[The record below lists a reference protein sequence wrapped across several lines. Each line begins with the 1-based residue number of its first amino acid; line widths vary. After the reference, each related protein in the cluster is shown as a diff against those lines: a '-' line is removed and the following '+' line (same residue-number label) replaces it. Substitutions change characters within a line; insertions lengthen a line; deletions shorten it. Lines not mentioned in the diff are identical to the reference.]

1 MPTVR
6 PQPARAGVAAGPFR
20 AIRLSGSPRKPA
32 LEAAASPPTPAP
44 GEALIRPLRVPITD
58 ADLAA
63 LAGHTEF
70 TGTLGSDFVGVVESV
85 HPVSGP
91 DAGVWVGKR
100 VVGSPLIPCG
110 TCDLCKRGLSPHCQQ
125 RRVLGLWKYDGALAD
140 LFTLPI
146 ANLVEVPKA
155 LDDDAASFANLVAAC
170 VHASRVTRLEG
181 KTYVTI
187 LGDGAFALV
196 AAQIMARLNTSTR
209 VLGTHN
215 AKFSLCERWG
225 IRHRHISEVGRR
237 HDQDVVVETSGQP
250 AMLEFACHLCRPRGK
265 IILCGSA
272 GPVPM
277 EALTQHA
284 RPIDLTSIASQE
296 IEVLGASAGSP
307 RDGLEKLAN
316 RDVDV
321 SVLVSRRVRLA
332 EGLRAL
338 SLAKDPESL
347 RVLVEP

>member
-1 MPTVR
+1 MTLD
-6 PQPARAGVAAGPFR
+6 VAASAPV
-20 AIRLSGSPRKPA
+20 PQ
-32 LEAAASPPTPAP
+32 P
-44 GEALIRPLRVPITD
+44 GEALIRPLRVPLTE

-63 LAGHTEF
+63 AAGQTEF
-70 TGTLGSDFVGVVESV
+70 AGVLGSDFVGVVEGV

-91 DAGVWVGKR
+91 EAQAWVGKR

-110 TCDLCKRGLSPHCQQ
+110 ACDLCRRGLSPHCQQ
-125 RRVLGLWKYDGALAD
+125 RRVLGLWKQDGALAD

-146 ANLVEVPKA
+146 ANLVEVPQT
-155 LDDDAASFANLVAAC
+155 LEDDAASFANLVGAC

-196 AAQIMARLNTSTR
+196 AAQVMAKLNTSTR

-225 IRHRHISEVGRR
+225 IRHRHVSEVGRR
-237 HDQDVVVETSGQP
+237 HDQDVVVETSGEP
-250 AMLEFACHLCRPRGK
+250 AMLEFATHLCRPRGK
-265 IILCGSA
+265 VVVCGGA

-277 EALTQHA
+277 EALTQRA
-284 RPIDLTSIASQE
+284 RQLDLTAIASQE
-296 IEVLGASAGSP
+296 IEVLGASGGSAREGLDALAG
-307 RDGLEKLAN
+307 RG
-316 RDVDV
+316 VDV